1 MIRRMRSRALE
12 LASILMLAGGCQS
25 TGTPSPGTPPPSS
38 SQDTLLRCV
47 GGGPGGRAP
56 VVAGTENGF
65 FTAMSRQSIE
75 LKPGIEIKSVLG
87 ADGKPHTL
95 TLIGR
100 DNSMDMTCGCPGGC
114 AETGESGCVPVVVIG
129 SPVAYCVGDCAK
141 EGACCAGCG
150 WY

>member
-1 MIRRMRSRALE
+1 MIRLMRSRALE

-25 TGTPSPGTPPPSS
+25 TGTPPPGTPPPSS

-65 FTAMSRQSIE
+65 FTATSRQSIE
-75 LKPGIEIKSVLG
+75 LKPGIEIETVLG

-114 AETGESGCVPVVVIG
+114 AETGE
-129 SPVAYCVGDCAK
+129 VAASRSWSSAARSHCVGDCAK